1 MFVLYFLMKESN
13 MNLNLNFDL
22 NEINKLI
29 NENHLFVIVGA
40 IIFIPHIISLF

>member
-1 MFVLYFLMKESN
+1 MFMIYFMMQESN

-40 IIFIPHIISLF
+40 IIFANYILM

>member
-1 MFVLYFLMKESN
+1 MFVLYFMMQESN
-13 MNLNLNFDL
+13 MNLNFDL

-40 IIFIPHIISLF
+40 IIFANYILM